1 MVSLF
6 FQTGLSG
13 FKGIADG
20 FGHLGDR
27 AAGNSHIFSRAVPA
41 LIVSTVAG
49 GAADLH
55 VRVGGAAAGCVDS
68 AAGFLLEGTAEG
80 LVLHDGTVTVDFDA
94 VAAAVAAVMTGA
106 GVHTAGKFCH
116 FLSHSLKISFIVC
129 PGRGGLY
136 RNF

>member
-13 FKGIADG
+13 FEGIADG

-41 LIVSTVAG
+41 LVVSAVAG

-55 VRVGGAAAGCVDS
+55 VRIGGAAAGCVDS
-68 AAGFLLEGTAEG
+68 AAGFLLEGAAEG

-106 GVHTAGKFCH
+106 GVDTAGKFCH
-116 FLSHSLKISFIVC
+116 FYHT
-129 PGRGGLY
+129 P
-136 RNF
+136 